1 MSKVDIF
8 TTSTCQ
14 YCHSAKEFFTKNNI
28 DFTEHNITTDAH
40 ARKELMKKGYRSVPV
55 IVIDG
60 EYLVGFNES
69 KVESLLNIR

>member
-8 TTSTCQ
+8 TTSTCP

-28 DFTEHNITTDAH
+28 DFTEHNISTDSN
-40 ARKELMKKGYRSVPV
+40 ARKQLMEKGYRSVPV

-60 EYLVGFNES
+60 QYLVGFNEA
-69 KVESLLNIR
+69 KVANLLGV

>member
-14 YCHSAKEFFTKNNI
+14 YCHSAKEFFTKHNV
-28 DFTEHNITTDAH
+28 DFTEHNVTTDPN
-40 ARKELMKKGYRSVPV
+40 ARRQLMEKGYRSVPV

-60 EYLVGFNES
+60 EYLVGFNEA
-69 KVESLLNIR
+69 KVAGLLGI